1 MMPSIGIHN
10 LKSEKDLNDLQ
21 VTTTSNE
28 RTRIEKLLLWERRLW
43 SAGYCL
49 VVGIDEAGRGPLA
62 GPVVAAAVVFSPEP
76 YIPNIND
83 SKRISPKVRHELT
96 LAIKKKALGVGIGV
110 VDEKQ
115 IDRINIRQASLLAM
129 QRAVQNLPLIPDY
142 ALVDGRDIPV
152 LTSQARTLI
161 KGDRVSFSIAAASII
176 AKVTRDQMMV
186 DYHQIYPDYGF
197 DRHKGYPT
205 QRHLQAIQC
214 HGTCPIH
221 RCSFRPIRQEDE
233 DR

>member
-1 MMPSIGIHN
+1 MLSININ
-10 LKSEKDLNDLQ
+10 PLNSEQDLSGLQ
-21 VTTTSNE
+21 VATTPSE
-28 RTRIEKLLLWERRLW
+28 QTRIEQLLLWERRLW

-49 VVGIDEAGRGPLA
+49 VAGIDEAGRGPLA
-62 GPVVAAAVVFSPEP
+62 GPVVAAAVVFFPEP

-83 SKRISPKVRHELT
+83 SKRISSKVRNQ
-96 LAIKKKALGVGIGV
+96 LALVIKKKALAVGIGIV
-110 VDEKQ
+110 NEKQ

-152 LTSQARTLI
+152 LTSQARALI
-161 KGDRVSFSIAAASII
+161 KGDRVCFSVAAASII

-186 DYHQIYPDYGF
+186 KYHKIYPEYGF

-205 QRHLQAIQC
+205 PRHLQAIQRY
-214 HGTCPIH
+214 GPCPIH
-221 RCSFRPIRQEDE
+221 RRSFRPIRQEDE
-233 DR
+233 EK